1 MSIERLLETLSD
13 IMSEKHGVAVRF
25 VAKEKGER
33 K

>member
-13 IMSEKHGVAVRF
+13 IMSEKHGVVVRF
-25 VAKEKGER
+25 VAQEKGER